1 MIQKLEGD
9 VRNHIRV
16 QHQLRMHIDGLQEQ
30 LTELSK
36 SNESQAKHL
45 DRYKKER
52 RRMEE
57 LVTLKEGQVDNLE
70 AEVRDLHHRTQ

>member
-1 MIQKLEGD
+1 
-9 VRNHIRV
+9 
-16 QHQLRMHIDGLQEQ
+16 
-30 LTELSK
+30 LTELGK

-57 LVTLKEGQVDNLE
+57 LVTLKEGQVEKLE
-70 AEVRDLHHRTQ
+70 ADVRELH